1 MYSLK
6 RVRVDKATMNSATN
20 KATTSST
27 TNKAKRKAFV
37 ENLNKH
43 IDAGNRIVFQDE
55 TSFNLYLSRTTGWSR
70 VGERAVA
77 RFRHHRKPIHIQGG
91 VSPGTG
97 IVLLQ
102 THEGSV
108 KKEENTRSLATY
120 SWQPCAPM
128 SFKSLG
134 RTRGSS
140 S

>member
-70 VGERAVA
+70 VGERAVVA
-77 RFRHHRKPIHIQGG
+77 LPPPQKTHSHPGWRFARHGYCPSSNTRRFRQEGRKH
-91 VSPGTG
+91 
-97 IVLLQ
+97 
-102 THEGSV
+102 
-108 KKEENTRSLATY
+108 SLSCDLFMAT
-120 SWQPCAPM
+120 
-128 SFKSLG
+128 L
-134 RTRGSS
+134 RTDEF
-140 S
+140 